1 MNYMWQEERSQ
12 PYYRFQSDDR
22 SIANKM
28 KRREKFKLVAS
39 GVNCNLWVFVAT
51 FSRPDI
57 ARKSFKAL
65 TGSKPVFNTK
75 EEIFQSPNNYSRAEN
90 YAA

>member
-1 MNYMWQEERSQ
+1 MWQEERSQ
-12 PYYRFQSDDR
+12 PYYRFQTDDKNL
-22 SIANKM
+22 ANKM

-39 GVNCNLWVFVAT
+39 GVNCNLWVYVAT

-57 ARKSFKAL
+57 ARKAFKAL
-65 TGSKPVFNTK
+65 TGNKPIFNTK
-75 EEIFQSPNNYSRAEN
+75 EEIFQSPSNYSRAEN